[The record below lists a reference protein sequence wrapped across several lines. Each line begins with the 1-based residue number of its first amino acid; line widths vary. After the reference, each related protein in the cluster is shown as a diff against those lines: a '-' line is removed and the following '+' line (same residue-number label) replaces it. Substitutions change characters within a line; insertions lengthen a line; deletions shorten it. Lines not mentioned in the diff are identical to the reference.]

1 MADATADT
9 PRRPTTDDVTDL
21 IERIV
26 LGGVGLTSRALVHA
40 LPGTDLTFPQ
50 WRVLVV
56 LGDEPE
62 GATVSTVADRVG
74 VTVPATGRQLRR
86 LEQRGLVWTA
96 PDETD
101 RRAVRAGLS
110 AAGLAARD
118 AILGYRRERIAA
130 GAAGVRLSDTALGE
144 LARIAGT
151 LDKYR

>member
-1 MADATADT
+1 MPDASSNPPDASL
-9 PRRPTTDDVTDL
+9 TDL

-26 LGGVGLTSRALVHA
+26 LGGVGLTSRALTDA

-56 LGDEPE
+56 LGDEPD

-74 VTVPATGRQLRR
+74 VTVPATSRQLRR
-86 LEQRGLVWTA
+86 LEQRGLIWTA
-96 PDETD
+96 PDEHD
-101 RRAVRAGLS
+101 RRAVRVGLS

-130 GAAGVRLSDTALGE
+130 GAGRVRLSDAALAE

-151 LDKYR
+151 LDEYR